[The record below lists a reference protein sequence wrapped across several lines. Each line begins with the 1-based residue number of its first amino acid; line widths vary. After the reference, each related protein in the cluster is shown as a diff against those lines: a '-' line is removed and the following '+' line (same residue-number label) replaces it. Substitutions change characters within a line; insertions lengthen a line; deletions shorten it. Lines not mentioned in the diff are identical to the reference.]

1 MHELRQHELK
11 VQSQEKENA
20 GRKEELERQDRQA
33 LLDLFI
39 ELARRDE
46 ESRKKRSSKVSPS
59 IATKSHVLR
68 FTVRVRGEEL
78 LVGTK
83 LGFTKWGATKV

>member
-1 MHELRQHELK
+1 MKPLIDSSFIRHKCREHERK
-11 VQSQEKENA
+11 VVLQEKENA

-46 ESRKKRSSKVSPS
+46 ESRKKRFSTPHPKIFLILQQNLMFS
-59 IATKSHVLR
+59 
-68 FTVRVRGEEL
+68 GL
-78 LVGTK
+78 LCASEARNY
-83 LGFTKWGATKV
+83 W

>member
-20 GRKEELERQDRQA
+20 GRKEELERQDREA

-46 ESRKKRSSKVSPS
+46 ESRKKRFSTPHPKSP
-59 IATKSHVLR
+59 
-68 FTVRVRGEEL
+68 L
-78 LVGTK
+78 L
-83 LGFTKWGATKV
+83 L

>member
-1 MHELRQHELK
+1 MLKLRQHELK
-11 VQSQEKENA
+11 LESQEKENA

-46 ESRKKRSSKVSPS
+46 ESRKKRF
-59 IATKSHVLR
+59 ATPHPKIFLILHQN
-68 FTVRVRGEEL
+68 L
-78 LVGTK
+78 LFSG
-83 LGFTKWGATKV
+83 LLCASEARSYW

>member
-1 MHELRQHELK
+1 MHKLRQHELK
-11 VQSQEKENA
+11 VESQEKENA
-20 GRKEELERQDRQA
+20 GRKEELERQDRRA

-46 ESRKKRSSKVSPS
+46 ESRKKRFSIVSRS
-59 IATKSHVLR
+59 IVTQSHFLR

>member
-1 MHELRQHELK
+1 MHKLRQHELK
-11 VQSQEKENA
+11 VKSQEKESA

-46 ESRKKRSSKVSPS
+46 ESRKKRFSTPYPK
-59 IATKSHVLR
+59 I
-68 FTVRVRGEEL
+68 FL
-78 LVGTK
+78 L
-83 LGFTKWGATKV
+83 L

>member
-46 ESRKKRSSKVSPS
+46 ESRKKRFSTPHPKVFL
-59 IATKSHVLR
+59 VLQQNLM
-68 FTVRVRGEEL
+68 FSGLLCASEVRSY
-78 LVGTK
+78 
-83 LGFTKWGATKV
+83 W